1 MLLDRAEEVRRSL
14 GYTDVPVDQYS
25 SLAHDRAY
33 LEWGEHHGSGEAH
46 WRELADGR
54 PAAVLF
60 WYRTS
65 PVAIIPKNPLNVNDL
80 EDPPLTI
87 AGSTLL
93 AIDTKGRLTSFA
105 AVPPQVDSSPP
116 WTGTT
121 DWRPLFAAASLDPAT
136 FTETTPART
145 PLAFSDERRA
155 WKGTLPETK
164 TPVTIEAAAYRG
176 RPVSFELVAPWTSAS
191 RQPDANR
198 DSRDSVQT
206 GVVLVLL
213 VAAVVLARRNL
224 RSGRADRRG
233 AFRLGVMMF
242 AIFISTWVLLP
253 HLTRLTDETDRLF
266 TYIGIGLFIAG
277 VNVPGLSRD
286 RTVRPAKLAD
296 DAGGMVAGACRA
308 APRCRGRA
316 RPDCRHGERR
326 GAHSAH
332 TDQCPRAWP
341 HGLARTGADD
351 VQCRRVR
358 AQPLLWY

>member
-145 PLAFSDERRA
+145 PLAFADERRA

-191 RQPDANR
+191 RQPDASR

-206 GVVLVLL
+206 GVILVLL
-213 VAAVVLARRNL
+213 AAAVILARRNL

-233 AFRLGVMMF
+233 AFRLARDDVRDLHQRLG
-242 AIFISTWVLLP
+242 AP
-253 HLTRLTDETDRLF
+253 AALTRLTDETDRFF
-266 TYIGIGLFIAG
+266 TYVGIGLFIAG
-277 VNVPGLSRD
+277 VMYLIYLAHRA
-286 RTVRPAKLAD
+286 VRPTQLAD
-296 DAGGMVAGACRA
+296 DAGGMVAGARGS

-316 RPDCRHGERR
+316 RPHRRHGERR
-326 GAHSAH
+326 G
-332 TDQCPRAWP
+332 P
-341 HGLARTGADD
+341 HGDHTRSMPSCPVSWAGPS
-351 VQCRRVR
+351 QRR
-358 AQPLLWY
+358 